1 MQKKNDCADARQVRV
16 RGFSELIESAQ
27 GRTEAL
33 GLRAD
38 DLVYGCGV
46 TGRDPLT
53 GECAPGLRRQADDAL
68 SAIDSYLR
76 DLSGSLDSVARVTFL
91 LRNPRDIAK
100 VNEVW
105 TARFPHRHDRPT
117 YKFTGGQFGDTEEV
131 RLDFFA
137 VLGQQRDCLYLPKVA
152 HGNPIPMAVRMGRY
166 LFSSRIL
173 PFDPATGEPGRDGP
187 EQARFAVANTDEILR
202 MSQLPWSAVSQGRA
216 FVADAADDDF
226 VRAEWD
232 QRFGAS
238 AGAPL
243 HVTRYRAGALAV
255 LLEILAAQ

>member
-1 MQKKNDCADARQVRV
+1 MRE
-16 RGFSELIESAQ
+16 FSELIEKTPGRSA
-27 GRTEAL
+27 GL

-46 TGRDPLT
+46 TGRGPRT

-68 SAIDSYLR
+68 SAIDSCLR
-76 DLSGSLDSVARVTFL
+76 DFGGCLDNVARVSFFL
-91 LRNPRDIAK
+91 RDPRDIAK

-105 TARFPHRHDRPT
+105 TARFPHSHDRPT
-117 YKFTGGQFGDTEEV
+117 YKFMRGRLGAGEEV

-137 VLGQQRDCLYLPKVA
+137 VLGQARNCLYLPKVA

-173 PFDPATGEPGRDGP
+173 PFDPATGEPGRDGR
-187 EQARFAVANTDEILR
+187 EQARFAVANADEILR
-202 MSQLPWSAVSQGRA
+202 MSQLPWGAVSQGRA
-216 FVADAADDDF
+216 FVADPCDDEF
-226 VRAEWD
+226 VQAEWD
-232 QRFGAS
+232 QRFAPTGK
-238 AGAPL
+238 APL

-255 LLEILAAQ
+255 LLEIAAAH